1 MCTVPIL
8 GLRDFWTRI
17 GGRPSLNQDIIM
29 DSHESHAAAVTRL
42 LRSCAYRHDLH
53 RLFSDCMEACAIS
66 ISNSMDLRNRE
77 PREKRYLDI
86 VGQYERDIVELFPQ
100 VFTGI
105 MMALEA
111 EPRDA
116 LGTVYNNL
124 ELPSADKGQF
134 FTPWPI
140 CQMMAEATLGD
151 LKLIQ
156 DLIARKGFVR
166 AIEPACGAGAT
177 VIALAQT
184 MRAQGINY
192 QQRLHVTAVDIDARV
207 AHMAYIQFSLLHIP
221 AVVIVGNSLSLEMR
235 DHWYTPAHIMGGWSA
250 KLARCDTEPTAPSG
264 PIETH
269 PVPATVLAP
278 PSIAERQEQHDAPR
292 QLSLF

>member
-1 MCTVPIL
+1 MHFAH
-8 GLRDFWTRI
+8 LRNFWTGIRE
-17 GGRPSLNQDIIM
+17 RPPLNQDIIM
-29 DSHESHAAAVTRL
+29 NSHERHVAVVTKL

-53 RLFSDCMEACAIS
+53 RLFSDCMEVCAIS

-100 VFTGI
+100 VFAEI

-124 ELPSADKGQF
+124 ELSSADKGQF

-140 CQMMAEATLGD
+140 CQMMAEATLGGP
-151 LKLIQ
+151 KLIQ
-156 DLIARKGFVR
+156 DLIACKGFVR
-166 AIEPACGAGAT
+166 AMEPACGAGAT

-192 QQRLHVTAVDIDARV
+192 QRHLHVTAVDIDARV

-221 AVVIVGNSLSLEMR
+221 AVVVVGNSLSLEIR
-235 DHWYTPAHIMGGWSA
+235 SYWYTPAHIMGGWSA
-250 KLARCDTEPTAPSG
+250 KLARRDTELMATTG
-264 PIETH
+264 PIENH
-269 PVPATVLAP
+269 PVPMDILLP
-278 PSIAERQEQHDAPR
+278 PSTVERPEQRAAPR